1 MDLTE
6 ALLNRY
12 TNSVVSIL
20 NAVRGPDP
28 PTARL
33 GRPAVSVSRSRKAP
47 RSSPVSVDD
56 ATATAARSRGTDAD
70 PERRARETR
79 ARPVSRP
86 ASTPDFRAHLEPP
99 TLSSLPRA

>member
-47 RSSPVSVDD
+47 RSSVSVDD
-56 ATATAARSRGTDAD
+56 ATATAARSRGKDAD
-70 PERRARETR
+70 PERRARDAR
-79 ARPVSRP
+79 ACPVSRP

>member
-47 RSSPVSVDD
+47 RSSRLRRRRDRHP
-56 ATATAARSRGTDAD
+56 ARSRGTDAD